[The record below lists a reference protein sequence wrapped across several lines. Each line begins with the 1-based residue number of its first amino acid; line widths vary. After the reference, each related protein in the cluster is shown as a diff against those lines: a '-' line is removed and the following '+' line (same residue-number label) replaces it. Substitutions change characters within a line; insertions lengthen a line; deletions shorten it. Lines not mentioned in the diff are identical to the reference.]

1 MTTQIINSKT
11 ENLIKTIPSL
21 VMFRIG
27 DFIWDDVEVEGWHV
41 DVTIFDLDK
50 NVLKVH
56 VTRTN

>member
-27 DFIWDDVEVEGWHV
+27 DYLWLEPDGWHV
-41 DVTIFDLDK
+41 DVTSFNLDEYVL
-50 NVLKVH
+50 NVY

>member
-27 DFIWDDVEVEGWHV
+27 DYLWGEPDGWHV
-41 DVTIFDLDK
+41 DVTVFDLDK